1 MEEGGLRQ
9 AKYTKR
15 QGLWPRQRFTDYRT
29 PRGGQ
34 VHWARLS
41 CGPESGLTGPAKMEC
56 RAVAAWASPESYP
69 PVTSCFPLLQVL
81 KPCPQPRR
89 RPTLTSRASQFGY
102 QGPKAAAT
110 GSRVGWRDHKSR
122 LVSLFYSS
130 FAGSG
135 YSPAPPVRWH
145 IPASCWYSQGLSARH
160 CL

>member
-1 MEEGGLRQ
+1 M
-9 AKYTKR
+9 
-15 QGLWPRQRFTDYRT
+15 
-29 PRGGQ
+29 
-34 VHWARLS
+34 HWARLS

-56 RAVAAWASPESYP
+56 RAVAAWASPESSP
-69 PVTSCFPLLQVL
+69 PVTFCFPLLRVYRL
-81 KPCPQPRR
+81 CPKPER

-135 YSPAPPVRWH
+135 YSPAPPRVVAHSSLLLVLTRL
-145 IPASCWYSQGLSARH
+145 ICQALFVGLLPPGSLQFFLARPD
-160 CL
+160 CS

>member
-1 MEEGGLRQ
+1 M
-9 AKYTKR
+9 
-15 QGLWPRQRFTDYRT
+15 
-29 PRGGQ
+29 
-34 VHWARLS
+34 HWARLS

-69 PVTSCFPLLQVL
+69 PVTFCFPLLRVHKL
-81 KPCPQPRR
+81 CPKPRR

-135 YSPAPPVRWH
+135 YSPAPPCVVAHSSLLLVLTRL
-145 IPASCWYSQGLSARH
+145 ICQTLFVGLLPPGFLQFFLAHPDCS
-160 CL
+160 